1 MKFELR
7 NVFSLKYHSL
17 LETVFVSVSVFPER
31 IARCYV
37 PRVYFL
43 LSWGLLIQFSP
54 GARLREPLM
63 ISG

>member
-17 LETVFVSVSVFPER
+17 LETVFVSVSVFPEG
-31 IARCYV
+31 IARCYI

-43 LSWGLLIQFSP
+43 LSWGL
-54 GARLREPLM
+54 GPLNS
-63 ISG
+63 ILSWSTSS